1 MDPDTQNIDTFGPPP
16 EAPPV
21 ERYPAFVWPAPPTPP
36 AAPVEEQATPGP
48 LPWPGRERPGRL
60 PATTRRL
67 AGAVILA
74 LVAGAAGSA
83 LTLAVTGRGGT
94 PVARAST
101 SGPSSRLAGEPL
113 DVAGVVS
120 AVEPAVVSIE
130 SAIGRGGVGSGTGVI
145 LTAGGEVLTNAHV
158 VDGASTIRVTLA
170 GEAQARDAEVLGVD
184 TSADLA
190 LLQIRNASGL
200 PTARLGDSSAV
211 QVGDDVV
218 AIGNALAL
226 RGGPTVTRGIVSALD
241 RSLDT
246 DTGTMTGLIQTDASI
261 SSGNSGGPLVNA
273 YGEVIGINTAV
284 ATGGRTAAA
293 ENIGFAIAMD
303 RALPVVERLR
313 GGAATPVGYLGV
325 TTADPTDGSRA
336 AAIVSVEAGSPAA
349 TAGLR
354 AGDLVTHVAGKSVAG
369 AAELAG
375 VVGEHQPG
383 ETVEVTA
390 LRAGQPITVAVTL
403 GTRRS
408 G

>member
-1 MDPDTQNIDTFGPPP
+1 MESIDILTPPP
-16 EAPPV
+16 EARPE
-21 ERYPAFVWPAPPTPP
+21 ERYPAFIWPAPETVEATPP
-36 AAPVEEQATPGP
+36 PAGPSRPPGP
-48 LPWPGRERPGRL
+48 PAPGSAGR
-60 PATTRRL
+60 ARWV
-67 AGAVILA
+67 AGAVLLA
-74 LVAGAAGSA
+74 MVAGAGGSA
-83 LTLAVTGRGGT
+83 ATLAVTGRSTT
-94 PVARAST
+94 PAARAAGT
-101 SGPSSRLAGEPL
+101 LGPSSQLAGEAL

-120 AVEPAVVSIE
+120 AVEPAVVAVE
-130 SAIGRGGVGSGTGVI
+130 SSIGRGGVGSGTGVI

-158 VDGASTIRVTLA
+158 VDGASQIRVTLA
-170 GEAQARDAEVLGVD
+170 GEAQAREAEIVGVD
-184 TSADLA
+184 SNADLA
-190 LLQIRNASGL
+190 LLQIQGASGL
-200 PTARLGDSSAV
+200 PTARLGGSSSV

-284 ATGGRTAAA
+284 ATGGRTSAA

-313 GGAATPVGYLGV
+313 GGAATPVGFLGV
-325 TTADPTDGSRA
+325 SSADPTDGSRA
-336 AAIVSVEAGSPAA
+336 ALIVNVEAGSPAA
-349 TAGLR
+349 TAGLQ
-354 AGDLVTHVAGKSVAG
+354 AGDLLTHVAGKAVAG
-369 AAELAG
+369 SAELAG
-375 VVGEHQPG
+375 VVADHQPG
-383 ETVEVTA
+383 ETVEVA
-390 LRAGQPITVAVTL
+390 VIRAGQPLTLPVTL